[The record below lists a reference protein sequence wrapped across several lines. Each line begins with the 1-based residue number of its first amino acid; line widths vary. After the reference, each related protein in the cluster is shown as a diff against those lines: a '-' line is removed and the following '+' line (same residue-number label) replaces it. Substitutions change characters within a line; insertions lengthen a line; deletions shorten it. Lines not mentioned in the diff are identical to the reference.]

1 MTDLRNSDRR
11 REAPEGGAINL
22 ATEDRPTSRP
32 SAELFGTEPSQG
44 AHAPGLWVYLLVGV
58 AFGFVLTK
66 SEVISWF
73 RIQEMFRFQ
82 GFHMYGVFATA
93 LPTATIGVQ
102 LLKRRWRRTLGGD
115 AIVIPRKQLGKGVRY
130 AVGGTI
136 FGLGWA
142 LTGACPGPLFALL
155 GSGVGVIVVA
165 IVSAMLGT
173 WTYGLLRGS
182 LPH

>member
-1 MTDLRNSDRR
+1 MT
-11 REAPEGGAINL
+11 P
-22 ATEDRPTSRP
+22 PTSLDSERAAPRARSSSFSPMP
-32 SAELFGTEPSQG
+32 SSGP
-44 AHAPGLWVYLLVGV
+44 HAPGLWIYLLVGV
-58 AFGFVLTK
+58 AFGIVLTK

-82 GFHMYGVFATA
+82 GFHMFGVFATA

-115 AIVIPRKQLGKGVRY
+115 AIDVPRKHLGSGVRY
-130 AVGGTI
+130 AAGGTI

-165 IVSAMLGT
+165 IASAMLGT
-173 WTYGLLRGS
+173 WTYGLLRGA

>member
-1 MTDLRNSDRR
+1 MTSTPPAAEKGASRARSSTFTT
-11 REAPEGGAINL
+11 APSSG
-22 ATEDRPTSRP
+22 PY
-32 SAELFGTEPSQG
+32 
-44 AHAPGLWVYLLVGV
+44 APGLWVYLLVGV
-58 AFGFVLTK
+58 AFGVVLTK
-66 SEVISWF
+66 AEVISWF

-82 GFHMYGVFATA
+82 GFHMFGVFATA

-102 LLKRRWRRTLGGD
+102 LLKRRWGRTLGGD
-115 AIVIPRKQLGKGVRY
+115 AIVVPRKQLGSGVRY
-130 AVGGTI
+130 AAGGVI

-155 GSGVGVIVVA
+155 GSGVSVMLVA

-173 WTYGLLRGS
+173 WTYARLRGS

>member
-1 MTDLRNSDRR
+1 MIDLRNFDRR
-11 REAPEGGAINL
+11 RVAPEGGAING
-22 ATEDRPTSRP
+22 ATEQRPTSRTA
-32 SAELFGTEPSQG
+32 AEMFSEAPTTGP
-44 AHAPGLWVYLLVGV
+44 HAPGLWVYLLVGV

-115 AIVIPRKQLGKGVRY
+115 AIDIPRKQLGKGVRY

-155 GSGVGVIVVA
+155 GSGVGVIAVA
-165 IVSAMLGT
+165 IASAILGT

>member
-1 MTDLRNSDRR
+1 MTPADA
-11 REAPEGGAINL
+11 REATHDA
-22 ATEDRPTSRP
+22 RP
-32 SAELFGTEPSQG
+32 SYAFSDTPLRTQ
-44 AHAPGLWVYLLVGV
+44 HAPELWVYLLLGV
-58 AFGFVLTK
+58 LFGIVLTK

-82 GFHMYGVFATA
+82 GFHMFGVFATA
-93 LPTATIGVQ
+93 LPTAIVTVQ
-102 LLKRRWRRTLGGD
+102 ALKRRWGRTLGGD
-115 AIVIPRKQLGKGVRY
+115 PIVVAPKQLGTGVRY
-130 AVGGTI
+130 GAGGTI

-155 GSGVGVIVVA
+155 GSGVGVISVA

-173 WTYGLLRGS
+173 WTYGRLRAR

>member
-1 MTDLRNSDRR
+1 MTSID
-11 REAPEGGAINL
+11 
-22 ATEDRPTSRP
+22 ATEERESRTSAEMLGVEPTSGP
-32 SAELFGTEPSQG
+32 Y
-44 AHAPGLWVYLLVGV
+44 APGLWVYLLVGI

-102 LLKRRWRRTLGGD
+102 LLKRRWCRTLGGD
-115 AIVIPRKQLGKGVRY
+115 AIAIPPKQLGKGVRY

-165 IVSAMLGT
+165 IASAMLGT
-173 WTYGLLRGS
+173 WTYGLLRDK

>member
-1 MTDLRNSDRR
+1 MPDLRHSDRR
-11 REAPEGGAINL
+11 RGAPQGGAINL
-22 ATEDRPTSRP
+22 ATENRPTSRP
-32 SAELFGTEPSQG
+32 SAEMFGAEPTSG
-44 AHAPGLWVYLLVGV
+44 PHAPGLWVYLLVGI
-58 AFGFVLTK
+58 AFGIVLTK

-102 LLKRRWRRTLGGD
+102 LLKRRWGRTLGGD
-115 AIVIPRKQLGKGVRY
+115 AIDIPRKHLGKGVRY

-165 IVSAMLGT
+165 IASAILGT